1 MIEVLVSVNLERDF
15 ECLAMFG
22 RITVVGNRGSIEF
35 TPRQAMTKDATI
47 YGMSL
52 FNSPQSQRDEIHIAI
67 FEGLSNGSLDPV
79 VSRIFPL
86 ADAAQSHYDVIEN
99 KALGKIVSVP

>member
-1 MIEVLVSVNLERDF
+1 M
-15 ECLAMFG
+15 
-22 RITVVGNRGSIEF
+22 
-35 TPRQAMTKDATI
+35 
-47 YGMSL
+47 
-52 FNSPQSQRDEIHIAI
+52 PQSTECHSSIRPNLNAAI

>member
-35 TPRQAMTKDATI
+35 TPRLAMTKDATI

-52 FNSPQSQRDEIHIAI
+52 FNSPQSQLDEIHAAI
-67 FEGLSNGSLDPV
+67 FEGLSKGYLSPPV
-79 VSRIFPL
+79 SHIFNL
-86 ADAAQSHYDVIEN
+86 SDAATAHHRIIEQT
-99 KALGKIVSVP
+99 ASGKILLRP

>member
-1 MIEVLVSVNLERDF
+1 MIEVLANVNLERYF
-15 ECLAMFG
+15 GCLAMFG
-22 RITVVGNRGSIEF
+22 RIVVVGDRGSIEF

-52 FNSPQSQRDEIHIAI
+52 FNSPQSQRDEIHAAI

-79 VSRIFPL
+79 VSRTFPL
-86 ADAAQSHYDVIEN
+86 AEAAQSHHDVIEN